1 MEGGPVWRRLGSRFA
16 IELSCRLGAD
26 PTLSSC
32 RAPFEMF
39 EHTAATGGQLV
50 SHFEALGQTELFQ
63 STYPRLESIGWQSK
77 FVSKIRSTATGPA
90 MDESQNID
98 GPFQPTE
105 SLIER
110 DEFFRGRLLLG
121 QRGTRIFTGQTP
133 KYGSLSSA

>member
-1 MEGGPVWRRLGSRFA
+1 
-16 IELSCRLGAD
+16 
-26 PTLSSC
+26 
-32 RAPFEMF
+32 MF

-63 STYPRLESIGWQSK
+63 STYPRLESIGWQSE

-105 SLIER
+105 SSIER

-121 QRGTRIFTGQTP
+121 QRGTRIVTGQTQGDP